1 MTTSCPACN
10 KSVDPLRSRF
20 VGVLDGKVVAYCS
33 AECARGGPVATG
45 AAAVAAPTP
54 AAAGAPTAAVVA
66 APATASAV
74 ATQPAGK
81 PARAASSPA
90 AVAAPTTAAVA
101 APATASA
108 VATQPTGKPA
118 RAATSPAAAI
128 KTPASG
134 VPLEPPTTPA
144 PGVPITFDSG
154 PVIEIV
160 QEPASGVVAA
170 APSTSEDG
178 SEPRA
183 KHPDE
188 IAIGKFW
195 REDHKKSGAAQA
207 IGDPT
212 TGQGASVA
220 ADVPARSG
228 RDDTLDKWATD
239 EVSERGATRELSEG
253 GDRLRRKSRLPLV
266 LLVVLLLGGGGLLVY
281 QFLVKGNV
289 AAATRLSPGVAPAV
303 RAAVVEPV
311 PVAPPAEPAV
321 APEAAVAQ
329 ARAVLVTALAAASQ
343 RLQRIAAAALA
354 RTSDPAACQVLA
366 AQLGLGHA
374 RTPQP
379 PATGASA
386 AVLAPPPV
394 PETSDIARLDLA
406 YSLARAGDKRGRDVL
421 AAALYAPRGEARDE
435 AARLFALLGD
445 PRAIPHLVDV
455 LAVSQRR
462 LGAAEHL
469 AHLAEPHAI
478 KVLEQIRGDA
488 KASADDKARAAIALG
503 IAGHADLA
511 PALREMLADPH
522 FNAFAAAALA
532 ELKDSAAR
540 PVLERQ
546 LDSPAL
552 RVRSARALRRLDPV
566 LDLTPVLPRLLDVLK
581 TGRDTDQI
589 QAAEAILL
597 LAGPPAWSAF
607 E

>member
-33 AECARGGPVATG
+33 AACASPGQARPGDGP
-45 AAAVAAPTP
+45 
-54 AAAGAPTAAVVA
+54 VA
-66 APATASAV
+66 APAPAV
-74 ATQPAGK
+74 PVAVSPAPL
-81 PARAASSPA
+81 PARAANPA
-90 AVAAPTTAAVA
+90 A
-101 APATASA
+101 S
-108 VATQPTGKPA
+108 
-118 RAATSPAAAI
+118 AAI
-128 KTPASG
+128 KTPATG
-134 VPLEPPTTPA
+134 VPLEPPRPTTPA

-160 QEPASGVVAA
+160 REPTSGVVAA
-170 APSTSEDG
+170 APSPSDAVR
-178 SEPRA
+178 EPRA

-195 REDHKKSGAAQA
+195 KEDHKKSGAVPA
-207 IGDPT
+207 IRDSD
-212 TGQGASVA
+212 TGQGGSAGAARPAST
-220 ADVPARSG
+220 G

-239 EVSERGATRELSEG
+239 ASSEHGAAGRELSDG
-253 GDRLRRKSRLPLV
+253 GDELRRKSRLPLV
-266 LLVVLLLGGGGLLVY
+266 VLLIVLLGGGGFLVY

-289 AAATRLSPGVAPAV
+289 AAATRPLPPVAPAR
-303 RAAVVEPV
+303 RAAIVEP
-311 PVAPPAEPAV
+311 PAAPPPEPAV
-321 APEAAVAQ
+321 DPVDAVAQ
-329 ARAVLVTALAAASQ
+329 ARATLVTALAATSQ

-354 RTSDPAACQVLA
+354 RTADPAACQVLA
-366 AQLGLGHA
+366 AQLGLAGA
-374 RTPQP
+374 PKA
-379 PATGASA
+379 PAAGSA
-386 AVLAPPPV
+386 ADHPSPAVA
-394 PETSDIARLDLA
+394 ETSDVARLDLA
-406 YSLARAGDKRGRDVL
+406 YSLARAGDKRGSDLL

-435 AARLFALLGD
+435 AARLLALLGD

-455 LAVSQRR
+455 LVVSQRR

-503 IAGHADLA
+503 IAGHADVA
-511 PALREMLADPH
+511 PALRDMLADPH

-532 ELKDSAAR
+532 ELKDDAAR
-540 PVLERQ
+540 PVLEHQ

-552 RVRSARALRRLDPV
+552 RVRSARALRRLDPA
-566 LDLTPVLPRLLDVLK
+566 LDPKPVLPRLLDVLK

-589 QAAEAILL
+589 QAAEAILV